1 MQYNLV
7 YMVWSDATLYL
18 MRQAIKFKSNVRQH
32 INHPFSPDEKLGK
45 FASAYVTAARSP
57 ANTRSLQCST
67 VLSIKGLSSN
77 AIGKTV
83 NQICTSAV
91 HLFDTEENS
100 LDSGC
105 FDKQQVPMF
114 KPDAAQGTVAAGLQA
129 TYDSK
134 SPLLY
139 HETSSMAGCVSLALP

>member
-18 MRQAIKFKSNVRQH
+18 MRQAIKNNVIQH
-32 INHPFSPDEKLGK
+32 INHPFTPDEKLGR
-45 FASAYVTAARSP
+45 FASAYVIAARSP

-67 VLSIKGLSSN
+67 VLSTEGLSSN

-83 NQICTSAV
+83 NQICTSAR
-91 HLFDTEENS
+91 HLLDTEKNS
-100 LDSGC
+100 PDRGC
-105 FDKQQVPMF
+105 FDKQQIPTF
-114 KPDAAQGTVAAGLQA
+114 KPDAAQGTVAAGLEA

-134 SPLLY
+134 SPLLQ
-139 HETSSMAGCVSLALP
+139 HENSSVVGCVSLALP